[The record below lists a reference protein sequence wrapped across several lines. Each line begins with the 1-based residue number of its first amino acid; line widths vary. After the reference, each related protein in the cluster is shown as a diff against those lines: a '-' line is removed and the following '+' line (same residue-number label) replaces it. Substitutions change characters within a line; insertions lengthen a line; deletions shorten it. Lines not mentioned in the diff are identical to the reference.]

1 MGLDEIESG
10 CSTQEPRAIPFAPG
24 DGPTARGWSR
34 MNSMHIAIYHNILWS
49 KYKGGVFSQ
58 VYIQGKAR
66 DIDTSFVQI
75 AETDDERAILGDVD
89 MSYHRYPFR
98 LLFRGGY
105 SNPGRYQRI
114 AKLVRDVVN
123 YPCDLVVIPGYHRVE
138 YWAML
143 LACMILG
150 RRRAVFCD
158 STEFD
163 RPQSRWK
170 DVAKR
175 LFFSRCHGFFCYGRR
190 SKDYLLSFG
199 VEESKIVY
207 RVQAAALPH
216 GYDTKDVLAVYQ
228 SGLSQTSGTFRFI
241 YVGRLSVE
249 KGLNDLLEAFR
260 RLRVK
265 RSDVRLDLVGA
276 GPLREELI
284 ARVAELKLGDA
295 VSFLGAKDMHEI
307 GELFL
312 RSAAL
317 VLPSHSEPWG
327 LVVNEALSYGCPV
340 VVSNVCGCVPDL
352 VIDGVTGYS
361 FEVGNV
367 EALSAAMLRTI
378 EMSAD
383 RAAVA
388 RRCLDVIAGFSPERA
403 ASQILDGCTRMIDGV
418 R

>member
-1 MGLDEIESG
+1 
-10 CSTQEPRAIPFAPG
+10 
-24 DGPTARGWSR
+24 
-34 MNSMHIAIYHNILWS
+34 
-49 KYKGGVFSQ
+49 
-58 VYIQGKAR
+58 
-66 DIDTSFVQI
+66 
-75 AETDDERAILGDVD
+75 
-89 MSYHRYPFR
+89 
-98 LLFRGGY
+98 
-105 SNPGRYQRI
+105 
-114 AKLVRDVVN
+114 VVM
-123 YPCDLVVIPGYHRVE
+123 PGYHRVE

-143 LACMILG
+143 LACMIVG

-170 DVAKR
+170 DIAKR
-175 LFFSRCHGFFCYGRR
+175 LFFKRCHGFFCYGRR

-199 VEESKIVY
+199 VEEFKIVY

-216 GYDTKDVLAVYQ
+216 TYDTKDVLAGYQ
-228 SGLSQTSGTFRFI
+228 SGLNKRSGTFRFI

-260 RLRVK
+260 RLREK
-265 RSDVRLDLVGA
+265 RSDVGLDLVGA

-295 VSFLGAKDMHEI
+295 VSFLGAKGMDDI
-307 GELFL
+307 GELFQH
-312 RSAAL
+312 SAAL

-367 EALSAAMLRTI
+367 EALSAAMLKTI

-388 RRCLDVIAGFSPERA
+388 QRCLDVIAAFSPERA